1 MLSIIIVEDNK
12 HLRDSLFDV
21 MVAEGHQVM
30 AFESAEA
37 LWSSCNL
44 ESIDIII
51 LDLNLPGEDGITVA
65 RRIRA
70 QRSDVG
76 IIMLT
81 ARSEPQ
87 QRQIGYESGADIYLA
102 KPSSVPEL
110 TSSIRA
116 LARRLG
122 YALVDAEVLILDTV
136 SMTLNGPSDKV
147 PLSSAEVTLLEEFA
161 RAPERRLGTCVISNI
176 VAAGG
181 DLSKAAIEVRIVR
194 LRKKILAA
202 GFAGQPINVVR
213 NQGYQLSVRI
223 RVV

>member
-87 QRQIGYESGADIYLA
+87 QR
-102 KPSSVPEL
+102 
-110 TSSIRA
+110 
-116 LARRLG
+116 
-122 YALVDAEVLILDTV
+122 
-136 SMTLNGPSDKV
+136 
-147 PLSSAEVTLLEEFA
+147 
-161 RAPERRLGTCVISNI
+161 C
-176 VAAGG
+176 
-181 DLSKAAIEVRIVR
+181 
-194 LRKKILAA
+194 
-202 GFAGQPINVVR
+202 
-213 NQGYQLSVRI
+213 
-223 RVV
+223 